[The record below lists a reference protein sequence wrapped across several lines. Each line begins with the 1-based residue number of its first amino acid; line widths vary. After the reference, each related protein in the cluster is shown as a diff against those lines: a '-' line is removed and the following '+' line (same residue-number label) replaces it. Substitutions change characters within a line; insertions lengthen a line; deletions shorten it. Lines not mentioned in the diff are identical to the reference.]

1 MLDIITE
8 GIPDRLKSWSLK
20 IYGLLAALMAVV
32 LSLTASILT
41 IFELYGAARVFAT
54 ATMIVLAAA
63 CVVLAIW
70 AIFFEGDDDL

>member
-20 IYGLLAALMAVV
+20 TYGLLAALMAVV
-32 LSLTASILT
+32 LSLTGSILT
-41 IFELYGAARVFAT
+41 IFEIYGAARVFAT
-54 ATMIVLAAA
+54 ATVIVLAAA
-63 CVVLAIW
+63 CVALAIW

>member
-20 IYGLLAALMAVV
+20 TYGLLAALMAVV

-41 IFELYGAARVFAT
+41 IFELYGAARVFST
-54 ATMIVLAAA
+54 ATVIVLAGA

>member
-20 IYGLLAALMAVV
+20 TYGLLAALMAVV
-32 LSLTASILT
+32 LSLTGSILT
-41 IFELYGAARVFAT
+41 IFEIYGGARVFAT
-54 ATMIVLAAA
+54 ATVIVLAAA
-63 CVVLAIW
+63 CVALAIW

>member
-1 MLDIITE
+1 MLDALTE

-32 LSLTASILT
+32 LSLTGSILT

-54 ATMIVLAAA
+54 ATVIVLAVA

>member
-20 IYGLLAALMAVV
+20 TYGLLAALAAVV
-32 LSLTASILT
+32 LSLTGSILT
-41 IFELYGAARVFAT
+41 IFEIYGAARVFAT
-54 ATMIVLAAA
+54 ATVIVLAVA